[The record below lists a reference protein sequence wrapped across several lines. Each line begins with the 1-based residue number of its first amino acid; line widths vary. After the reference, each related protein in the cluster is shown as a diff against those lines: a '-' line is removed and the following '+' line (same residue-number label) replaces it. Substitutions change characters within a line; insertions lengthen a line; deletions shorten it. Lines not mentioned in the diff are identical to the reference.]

1 MAQRIAVLSQKGGT
15 GKTTAVRMLTDAFRR
30 RGVHT
35 LAVDFDP
42 QGNLSDYFDLAP
54 DVEPTIADVLSGRAL
69 ASEAVHGD
77 IIPANLTLAEA
88 ELMLGGK
95 IGREMRL
102 KRTLAQVAD
111 DYDVILIDCPPSLGL
126 LTVNAL
132 VAADWALITAEA
144 QYFALRA
151 VEQAL
156 DVVELARQELNPELS
171 LLGLLLNVADMRTL
185 HSREALARLKKHF
198 GAHVFGTVVRASIAY
213 AESAEQATSII
224 DHRPDLGADYLALA
238 DEVLER
244 LPALGETRERLA
256 GAGAE
261 ELRLVNGD
269 LLSRTREHEPST
281 PAGPPVGP
289 GPELIEEPAADIGRD
304 WQLDRASRATDGED
318 ALTEEALTHASFG

>member
-30 RGVHT
+30 RGLHT

-42 QGNLSDYFDLAP
+42 QGNLSDYFDVAP

-77 IIPANLTLAEA
+77 MIPANLTLAEA

-95 IGREMRL
+95 IGREMKL
-102 KRTLAQVAD
+102 KRTLAQAAD
-111 DYDVILIDCPPSLGL
+111 DYDLVLIDCPPSLGL

-156 DVVELARQELNPELS
+156 EVVEVARQELNPELS

-198 GAHVFGTVVRASIAY
+198 GAQVFGTVVRASIAY

-244 LPALGETRERLA
+244 LPALAQARERL
-256 GAGAE
+256 GRE
-261 ELRLVNGD
+261 EEPRSVNGD
-269 LLSRTREHEPST
+269 LSHEHEP
-281 PAGPPVGP
+281 AAAVGP
-289 GPELIEEPAADIGRD
+289 GRELVEEPAVDIGRD
-304 WQLDRASRATDGED
+304 WQPEHATRATDGEE
-318 ALTEEALTHASFG
+318 ALIEEALAHASFG